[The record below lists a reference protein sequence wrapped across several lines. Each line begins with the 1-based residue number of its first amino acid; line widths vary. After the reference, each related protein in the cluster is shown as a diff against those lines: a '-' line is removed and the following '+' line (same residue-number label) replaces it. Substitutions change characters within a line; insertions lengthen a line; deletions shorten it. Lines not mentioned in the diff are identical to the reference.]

1 MTLSQT
7 TAPTTTDIERISKM
21 KRKNKKYN
29 WTDVSQ
35 MVAKGFQPG
44 QVFRMN
50 ANGQEIAKIR
60 AASLKRFFEESGA
73 NADAV
78 KRIKNN
84 PYLMLDCS
92 QITFVSSENGK
103 DVFAAED
110 GREFSIPFAT
120 NSRDAHQFLKAFSPV
135 S

>member
-1 MTLSQT
+1 
-7 TAPTTTDIERISKM
+7 M

-35 MVAKGFQPG
+35 MESKGFRPG
-44 QVFRMN
+44 QVFRLN
-50 ANGQEIAKIR
+50 ENGQETGKIR
-60 AASLKRFFEESGA
+60 TMRIKQLEELGA
-73 NADAV
+73 MDSSVVESV
-78 KRIKNN
+78 KRD

-92 QITFVSSENGK
+92 QVTFVSCEDNK
-103 DVFAAED
+103 DLFVSND

-120 NSRDAHQFLKAFSPV
+120 NTREAHKFLQLFSPV

>member
-1 MTLSQT
+1 
-7 TAPTTTDIERISKM
+7 M

-50 ANGQEIAKIR
+50 ANGQEMAKIR
-60 AASLKRFFEESGA
+60 AANLKRFIEIGGVESS
-73 NADAV
+73 AV
-78 KRIKNN
+78 ERITNN
-84 PYLMLDCS
+84 PYLMMDCS
-92 QITFVSSENGK
+92 QLTFTSSENGK
-103 DVFAAED
+103 DVFVAED